1 MDPMTTV
8 FDAACPTRK
17 VLENISKK
25 WAALIL
31 CLLAKRSY
39 RFGEILNNIEGISQK
54 VLTSTLRTLERDGL
68 IARTVDSSAV
78 PISVTYSLT
87 KLGQS
92 LAEPLGH
99 IRSWSELHVDEVVQA
114 QALYDQNNGQRR

>member
-1 MDPMTTV
+1 MTTV

-17 VLENISKK
+17 VLETISKK
-25 WAALIL
+25 WAGLIL
-31 CLLAKRSY
+31 CLLDKRAH
-39 RFGEILNNIEGISQK
+39 RFGEILSSIEGMSQK

-68 IARTVDSSAV
+68 VARTVDSSTV

-92 LAEPLGH
+92 LTEPLRH
-99 IRSWSELHVDEVVQA
+99 IRSWSEQHVDEVIQA
-114 QALYDQNNGQRR
+114 QARYDQNSGQRR